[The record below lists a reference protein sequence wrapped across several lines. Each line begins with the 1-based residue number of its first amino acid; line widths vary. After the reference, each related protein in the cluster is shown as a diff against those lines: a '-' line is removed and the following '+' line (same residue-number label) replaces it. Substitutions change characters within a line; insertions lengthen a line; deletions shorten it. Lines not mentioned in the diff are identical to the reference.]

1 MENKIVKVFESS
13 VFGNLGIKIIGGDI
27 FFRYLDVL
35 RCLDLNSNP
44 AIVRKRLSESGF
56 LDGEIEQ
63 DEHGVLVPVSYISE
77 PNLYRCVMQ
86 SKKPE
91 AEKFQDWVVEEVLP
105 SIRKHGAYMTREKLA
120 EVLSDPEEMIKI
132 LTELVNERKL
142 RESTQRELE
151 AAKPK
156 AEYYD
161 KILDSKYML
170 TATNVAKSLDM
181 TAQCLNKI
189 LLKLGVTM
197 HLSKNKEN
205 PAYGLTY
212 RYNNEGYGN
221 VKDVPVYG
229 KDGSLKFNAK
239 CLVYTEKGKEMICK
253 LLLDKGLIKTNED
266 GSVTTNRGKISEFLK
281 EKEDED

>member
-1 MENKIVKVFESS
+1 MEKNLEIFEKKEFGLIKVEMVDGNVIF
-13 VFGNLGIKIIGGDI
+13 NLGDVSKI
-27 FFRYLDVL
+27 
-35 RCLDLNSNP
+35 LDLDP
-44 AIVRKRLSESGF
+44 HDVKKRLTKSGIY
-56 LDGEIEQ
+56 DRIEM
-63 DEHGVLVPVSYISE
+63 DENGLYVPSSYISE
-77 PNLYRCVMQ
+77 PNFYRCVMQ

-105 SIRKHGAYMTREKLA
+105 SIRKHGAYMTKEKLV
-120 EVLSDPEEMIKI
+120 EIYSDPREMAK
-132 LTELVNERKL
+132 LFTELADERDL
-142 RESTQRELE
+142 RIATQKELE
-151 AAKPK
+151 VAKPK

-221 VKDVPVYG
+221 VKDIPVYG

-266 GSVTTNRGKISEFLK
+266 GSVTTNRDKISEFLK

>member
-1 MENKIVKVFESS
+1 M
-13 VFGNLGIKIIGGDI
+13 
-27 FFRYLDVL
+27 DVL
-35 RCLDLNSNP
+35 RCLGLDKNP
-44 AIVRKRLSESGF
+44 SMIRKRLKDSGF
-56 LDGEIEQ
+56 RDNEIEEGDDGTWNQ
-63 DEHGVLVPVSYISE
+63 ASYISE
-77 PNLYRCVMQ
+77 PNLYRCIMQ

-105 SIRKHGAYMTREKLA
+105 SIRKHGAYMTKEKLV
-120 EVLSDPEEMIKI
+120 EIYNDPREMAK
-132 LTELVNERKL
+132 LFTELADERDL
-142 RESTQRELE
+142 RIATQKELE
-151 AAKPK
+151 VAKPK

-266 GSVTTNRGKISEFLK
+266 GSVTTNKNKISEFLK
-281 EKEDED
+281 ESEDEA

>member
-1 MENKIVKVFESS
+1 MENKVEVFNNASFGILRVKVI
-13 VFGNLGIKIIGGDI
+13 GNDI

-35 RCLDLNSNP
+35 ECLDLTSNP
-44 AIVRKRLSESGF
+44 SVVKKRLTESGF
-56 LDGEIEQ
+56 LNREVEEGEDGICR
-63 DEHGVLVPVSYISE
+63 PVSYISE
-77 PNLYRCVMQ
+77 PNFYRCVMQ

-105 SIRKHGAYMTREKLA
+105 SIRKHGAYMTKEKLV
-120 EVLSDPEEMIKI
+120 EIYNDPREMAK
-132 LTELVNERKL
+132 LFTELADERDL
-142 RESTQRELE
+142 RIATQKELE
-151 AAKPK
+151 VAKPK

-266 GSVTTNRGKISEFLK
+266 GSVTTNKNKISEFLK

>member
-1 MENKIVKVFESS
+1 MENKVEVFSNES
-13 VFGNLGIKIIGGDI
+13 FGTLRVKIIGNDI

-35 RCLDLNSNP
+35 ECLDLTSNP
-44 AIVRKRLSESGF
+44 SVVKKRLTESGF
-56 LDGEIEQ
+56 LDRETEEGEDGIRR
-63 DEHGVLVPVSYISE
+63 PVTYISE
-77 PNLYRCVMQ
+77 PNFYRCVMQ

-105 SIRKHGAYMTREKLA
+105 SIRKHGAYVTGEKLK
-120 EVLSDPEEMIKI
+120 EVLSDPQKMIEI
-132 LTELVNERKL
+132 LTDLVNERKL
-142 RESTQRELE
+142 RESAQKELE
-151 AAKPK
+151 EAKPK
-156 AEYYD
+156 VDYYD

-170 TATNVAKSLDM
+170 TATNIAKSLDM

-253 LLLDKGLIKTNED
+253 LLLDKGLIRTNED
-266 GSVTTNRGKISEFLK
+266 GSVTTNKNKISEFLK
-281 EKEDED
+281 ESEDEA